1 MPSIHSGPARAR
13 CKVVRLLSKYER
25 VVWNLKPVVLAHELL
40 VRRGC
45 NQAAQMWRRA
55 LSERIAEE
63 ANRYVRQMT
72 KLQTRY
78 AMQLPT
84 IADRINERF
93 LRPLIIDR
101 MRALVEPAVNDRSE
115 NAFAILEDESS
126 LLLKQPSG
134 VGFEPPAWLLAL
146 EDEVRRVRR
155 ESRMVDEQRLFESL
169 LPAVDLTI
177 EEVQEQIDSWSRHP
191 DDE

>member
-1 MPSIHSGPARAR
+1 
-13 CKVVRLLSKYER
+13 
-25 VVWNLKPVVLAHELL
+25 
-40 VRRGC
+40 
-45 NQAAQMWRRA
+45 MWRRA

>member
-1 MPSIHSGPARAR
+1 
-13 CKVVRLLSKYER
+13 
-25 VVWNLKPVVLAHELL
+25 
-40 VRRGC
+40 
-45 NQAAQMWRRA
+45 MWRRA

-63 ANRYVRQMT
+63 ADRYVRQMNE
-72 KLQTRY
+72 LQVRY

-84 IADRINERF
+84 IGDRINERF

-101 MRALVEPAVNDRSE
+101 MRALVEPAVNERSE
-115 NAFAILEDESS
+115 KAFAILEDESS

-155 ESRMVDEQRLFESL
+155 EGRMVDEQRLFESL

-177 EEVQEQIDSWSRHP
+177 DEVQEQIDSWSRHP

>member
-1 MPSIHSGPARAR
+1 MRTPSLA
-13 CKVVRLLSKYER
+13 VD
-25 VVWNLKPVVLAHELL
+25 PVV
-40 VRRGC
+40 
-45 NQAAQMWRRA
+45 MD
-55 LSERIAEE
+55 
-63 ANRYVRQMT
+63 
-72 KLQTRY
+72 
-78 AMQLPT
+78 MQLPT

-101 MRALVEPAVNDRSE
+101 MRALVEPAVNDRLE